1 MVSGRVYLAGGLDTS
16 DVSISDVVAVDT
28 AKGTAEVTGSM
39 PNAFHDAAGA
49 VIGGR
54 LFVFAGGTGQGSDVV
69 QSFDPSSGTGR
80 IERGSLPKA
89 LSDLSSA
96 EAVGVV
102 YLVGGYDNVSPQ
114 GSIYATRDGRHF
126 SVVGTLPVGLRY
138 PAVVAQGSKVVIAG
152 GQTASGLTDDVLLFD
167 PATGR
172 VRTVGH
178 LPQPLA
184 HGAAFVLGNTVYV
197 AGGRNGAGM
206 AVRGIESV
214 DITTGKV
221 RSAGKLPSPL
231 ADPGVVA
238 EGQKVW
244 LFGGWRGAPVS
255 EVLVASL
262 VPA

>member
-1 MVSGRVYLAGGLDTS
+1 MVLGRVYLAGGLNTS
-16 DVSISDVVAVDT
+16 DVSVSDVHTVDT
-28 AKGTAEVTGSM
+28 TKGTAEVIGSM

-49 VIGGR
+49 VIGSR

-69 QSFDPSSGTGR
+69 QSFDPSSGTSR
-80 IERGSLPKA
+80 IEGGSVPKA

-96 EAVGVV
+96 ETDGVV

-114 GSIYATRDGRHF
+114 PSIYATGDGRHF
-126 SVVGTLPVGLRY
+126 SVVGTLPAGLRY

-152 GQTASGLTDDVLLFD
+152 GQTAAGLTADVLVFD

-172 VRTVGH
+172 VRTAGH

-184 HGAAFVLGNTVYV
+184 HAAAFVLGNTVYV
-197 AGGRNGAGM
+197 AGGRNEAGL

-221 RSAGKLPSPL
+221 RSAGKLPSSL

-244 LFGGWRGAPVS
+244 FFGGWRGAPVA

-262 VPA
+262 LPA